1 MASLL
6 CHYKNGPFVH
16 HHHKWIWPAHT
27 HVYTLSLSS
36 CFCRLSFDSPKWAIS
51 QMPGYHKKGGFR
63 NPSWKQT
70 SSGNSASICGKTVNR
85 KQEIPWSSCTSLPP
99 DLEIYDALECKKERL
114 LANLKSFWCSGR
126 LYSSFNA
133 GGVSIHRCTKFMV
146 IFEKY
151 IRSNRVEQKTS
162 CNRYIQY
169 REKQSLL
176 WISFFRERP
185 LRVTWTQKRTG
196 DTATNA
202 KNGQMAIWQL
212 NSNLRVGIL
221 LNCLLAMVYM

>member
-146 IFEKY
+146 TFPRSIFAATELSKRPLVTGISSIEK
-151 IRSNRVEQKTS
+151 NRVCCES
-162 CNRYIQY
+162 PFSESVR
-169 REKQSLL
+169 
-176 WISFFRERP
+176 F
-185 LRVTWTQKRTG
+185 G
-196 DTATNA
+196 
-202 KNGQMAIWQL
+202 
-212 NSNLRVGIL
+212 
-221 LNCLLAMVYM
+221 